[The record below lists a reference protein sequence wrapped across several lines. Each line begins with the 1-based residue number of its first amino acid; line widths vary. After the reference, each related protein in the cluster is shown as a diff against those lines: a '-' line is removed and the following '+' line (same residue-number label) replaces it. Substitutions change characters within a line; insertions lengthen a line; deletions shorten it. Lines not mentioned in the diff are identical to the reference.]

1 MKQKLATLLL
11 FAFFAGTVV
20 AQKTKK
26 FRFEPGPKK
35 PELFGFNFSL
45 SDFNAPNNFGTNS
58 NATTLPV
65 SKLAPGI
72 SLFYTKGLTSFV
84 DFSARLNGV
93 FQNYSSF
100 RGISKT
106 KTEIGIEFV
115 PTVNIRPVK
124 DQNMWAPYI
133 TTGLGLGLYSN
144 KLGAFLPIGG
154 GLQFNSGNDFYLFVE
169 AQYRASL
176 TPKILPRNLYYSL
189 GFAQKVEFEPRAP
202 KAPNPTLPTKAVVSP
217 TADTDGDGI
226 ADNLDACPTVKG
238 LAAFKGCPDT
248 DGDGIAD
255 SEDKCPTEKG
265 IAKLNGCPIPDS
277 DKDGINDD
285 DDACPTAAGVARY
298 KGCPVPDTD
307 KDGIND
313 EEDKC
318 PKEFGVAANAGCPE
332 IAQEAIQK
340 INKAAAEI
348 YFANGSAKLLA
359 KSNASLNDVATFLK
373 SNPSY
378 KVNIAGHT
386 DNTGKPEK
394 NKTLSEDR
402 ANAVKAYLISQGVA
416 ADKITAE
423 GFGDQ
428 KPIADNNTTL
438 GKSIN
443 RRVELKV
450 SNY

>member
-1 MKQKLATLLL
+1 
-11 FAFFAGTVV
+11 
-20 AQKTKK
+20 
-26 FRFEPGPKK
+26 
-35 PELFGFNFSL
+35 
-45 SDFNAPNNFGTNS
+45 
-58 NATTLPV
+58 
-65 SKLAPGI
+65 
-72 SLFYTKGLTSFV
+72 
-84 DFSARLNGV
+84 
-93 FQNYSSF
+93 
-100 RGISKT
+100 
-106 KTEIGIEFV
+106 V

-176 TPKILPRNLYYSL
+176 TPNILPRNLYYSL

-202 KAPNPTLPTKAVVSP
+202 KAPKPTLPTKAVAST

-226 ADNLDACPTVKG
+226 ANNIDACPTVKG

-285 DDACPTAAGVARY
+285 DDACPTASGVARY

-318 PKEFGVAANAGCPE
+318 PKEFGVAANGGCPE

-359 KSNASLNDVATFLK
+359 KSNASLNDVASFLK
-373 SNPSY
+373 ANPTY

-394 NKTLSEDR
+394 NKTLSEER

-423 GFGDQ
+423 GFGDE
-428 KPIADNNTTL
+428 KPIADNSTAL